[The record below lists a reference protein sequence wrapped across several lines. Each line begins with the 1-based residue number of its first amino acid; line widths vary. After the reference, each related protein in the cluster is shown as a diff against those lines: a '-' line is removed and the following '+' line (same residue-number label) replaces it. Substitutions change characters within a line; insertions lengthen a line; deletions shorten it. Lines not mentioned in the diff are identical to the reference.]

1 MGGYVYILASHYQ
14 GTLYIGV
21 TAHLLKRV
29 WQHKEK
35 ITKGFTQKYSV
46 DKLVYFEEFAHICE
60 AIHREKRLK
69 EWQRQGKI
77 DLIHQVNPEW
87 RDLYYELA

>member
-21 TAHLLKRV
+21 TADLLKRV

-35 ITKGFTQKYSV
+35 ITKGFTKKYSV
-46 DKLVYFEEFAHICE
+46 DKLVYFEEFAHISA

-69 EWQRQGKI
+69 EWQRAWKI
-77 DLIHQVNPEW
+77 DLICQFNPEW
-87 RDLYYELA
+87 RDLYYKLA